1 MARHLRYARPVLR
14 LGSFLLFA
22 ALLAYAPMQCSGEP
36 DPAKAIEETPGE
48 ALYKLAA
55 EFQGQGDRPAWEAT
69 LRYLMRNYP
78 SSRFALMAEQDLADA
93 GIDAGD
99 RLAVGG
105 ASAADGGR

>member
-1 MARHLRYARPVLR
+1 MLRFGSLLLLSVLI
-14 LGSFLLFA
+14 A
-22 ALLAYAPMQCSGEP
+22 HAPMQCSGEP

-55 EFQGQGDRPAWEAT
+55 EFQGQGDRAAWEGT
-69 LRYLMRNYP
+69 LRFLMRNYP
-78 SSRFALMAEQDLADA
+78 SSRFAVMAEQDLADA

-105 ASAADGGR
+105 ARPDDAGQ

>member
-1 MARHLRYARPVLR
+1 MIR
-14 LGSFLLFA
+14 LGSILL
-22 ALLAYAPMQCSGEP
+22 LSTLIAYAPLQCSGEP

-55 EFQGQGDRPAWEAT
+55 DFHAKGDLAAWEGT
-69 LRYLMRNYP
+69 LRFLMRNYP

-93 GIDAGD
+93 GIDAGN

-105 ASAADGGR
+105 APPDDAGP